1 MTSYTNSLSGG
12 LIQPSNMS
20 YAAYPFKDDLIL
32 AWPSAFSNNPKVTA
46 AIMDLTAEE
55 EGLSVILPDARHVSV
70 GENILLNNRG
80 EADFAVVSRNE
91 AGELAPVIPVLKSGQ
106 SFYIYLT
113 DNSQP
118 QGNWNVI
125 PFGAGSVVVTSV
137 GAESND
143 ESALIIEGNPS
154 NPVRSAGLFTFKLS
168 EALRA
173 LAVFTKKG
181 LATLTSK
188 GWEGR
193 TLQAGQNIAVKDG
206 DGEKGDPVIATKEDV
221 GFKTVTTEGMKTRT
235 LTTESYTGK
244 NSIKQDALA
253 AESVPLDKTLA
264 SGKPCLVYGQAGGQ
278 RYFEMDMSLNPLGIV
293 TMGPEGKMNVYNLS
307 SVWYYNKGEYEG
319 GKLVDQSTPLSK
331 LDAGSLNDGV
341 LGSGAETQK
350 VSLIFAQ
357 KEVYGLLSGGGGA
370 VIAFRGI
377 TNILNNAPRNETK
390 GTLLQDDTVP
400 YGKIQSSTNP
410 LAGVKFLDCGVQS
423 NNTNHNFYLFK
434 KTKGTWKST
443 GVYTFA
449 PTNGYETDYFMPFV
463 TFRGGVYQC
472 EILQEN
478 KTSFTIHVF
487 NKQGHPA
494 DASFVIMIVGYQ

>member
-1 MTSYTNSLSGG
+1 MTSYTNALSGG

-20 YAAYPFKDDLIL
+20 YAAYEFAEDLIL
-32 AWPSAFSNNPKVTA
+32 AWPSTFSNNPKVTA
-46 AIMDLTAEE
+46 AIMDLTADK
-55 EGLSVILPDARHVSV
+55 EGLSVILPDARFVSV
-70 GENILLNNRG
+70 GQNILLNNRG
-80 EADFAVVSRNE
+80 GVDFTVLCQTVD
-91 AGELAPVIPVLKSGQ
+91 GEEVKKLLTLQPSQ

-113 DNSQP
+113 NNQSISGD
-118 QGNWNVI
+118 WNVI
-125 PFGAGSVVVTSV
+125 PFGQGAVVVTSV
-137 GAESND
+137 GAASED
-143 ESALIIEGNPS
+143 EQALTIEGS
-154 NPVRSAGLFTFKLS
+154 PVTSAGTFLFKLS
-168 EALRA
+168 EALKKLSA
-173 LAVFTKKG
+173 FDKKG
-181 LATLTSK
+181 MICLTSK

-193 TLQAGQNIAVKDG
+193 SLQAGQNIAVKDG
-206 DGEKGDPVIATKEDV
+206 DGEKGDPVIQTKDNV
-221 GFKTVTTEGMKTRT
+221 AFKIVAAEGVTTKA
-235 LTTESYTGK
+235 LSTESYTGK
-244 NSIKQDALA
+244 NTIKEDALA
-253 AESVPLDKTLA
+253 AASVSLEKTIA
-264 SGKPCLVYGQAGGQ
+264 SGKPCIVYGQKDGK

-293 TMGPEGKMNVYNLS
+293 TMGPEGSMNVYNLS

-319 GKLVDQSTPLSK
+319 GKLVDESTPLSK

-341 LGSGAETQK
+341 LGSGTETKK

-390 GTLLQDDTVP
+390 GTLLQDDTLP

-463 TFRGGVYQC
+463 TFRGGVYEC
-472 EILQEN
+472 EVLQGN

-487 NKQGHPA
+487 NRQGHPA